1 MIDLTFFSS
10 RNSGGMS
17 AAVRRNSSKTGNG
30 LESGPDG
37 IRTIRRELSTEYT
50 HNEWDNIMESSSR
63 GRDAVEQHDQ
73 HRELKERSVLHMCDA
88 FIC

>member
-1 MIDLTFFSS
+1 MIDITILFSS

-30 LESGPDG
+30 LESDADG

-50 HNEWDNIMESSSR
+50 HNEWGNIMESSSR

-73 HRELKERSVLHMCDA
+73 HEN
-88 FIC
+88 